1 VTAVN
6 RETPFAESVVES
18 ASALNSASISMI
30 DENEFVTVPPLG
42 FRLRERQ
49 LREREAMRE
58 RETMRENEETMEPES
73 PSRIRKVF
81 KTLFFVC
88 VIFFTGELVWLFVI
102 TPMRPFSSIVVTVAA
117 TGNDSGGFIEK
128 DEVLRRAGI
137 NAKTSYLSLDAKTA
151 ERNLG
156 AFPPIDSAKV
166 VKYFPGTVRITVV
179 PRKSVALFLQ
189 SLNGKTIPV
198 YFDKRGVV
206 FETGNEGGTFLS
218 VPVISGMEMDTGR
231 IAEGDR
237 LPGVYIP
244 LFENLDR
251 LSSASPKLYEAI
263 SEIEINRKTYDGF
276 DVTLFPSHSPVKIR
290 MNADLDEET
299 VGYVF
304 LLVDVLAEKGEEVSE
319 IDFRTGTASY
329 TLKGAS
335 RN

>member
-18 ASALNSASISMI
+18 ASALNSASISVPIPVPII
-30 DENEFVTVPPLG
+30 DENEFVAVPPLG
-42 FRLRERQ
+42 LRLRERQ
-49 LREREAMRE
+49 LREREATGE
-58 RETMRENEETMEPES
+58 DEETMEVES

-81 KTLFFVC
+81 KILFFVC

-102 TPMRPFSSIVVTVAA
+102 TPMRPFSSVTVEVVG

-128 DEVLRRAGI
+128 DDVLQRAGI
-137 NAKTSYLSLDAKTA
+137 SAKTSYLSLDAKTA

-156 AFPPIDSAKV
+156 AFPVIDSAKV
-166 VKYFPGTVRITVV
+166 VKFFPGTVRITVV
-179 PRKSVALFLQ
+179 PRKSVALFLR
-189 SLNGKTIPV
+189 SLNGKTVPV

-206 FETGNEGGTFLS
+206 FETGNEGGAFLS
-218 VPVISGMEMDTGR
+218 VPVISGMEMDGER
-231 IAEGDR
+231 IAEGER

-263 SEIEINRKTYDGF
+263 SEIAINKKTFDGF

-290 MNADLDEET
+290 MNAELDEKTIGEA
-299 VGYVF
+299 F
-304 LLVDVLAEKGEEVSE
+304 LVLDVLEDRGEQVSE